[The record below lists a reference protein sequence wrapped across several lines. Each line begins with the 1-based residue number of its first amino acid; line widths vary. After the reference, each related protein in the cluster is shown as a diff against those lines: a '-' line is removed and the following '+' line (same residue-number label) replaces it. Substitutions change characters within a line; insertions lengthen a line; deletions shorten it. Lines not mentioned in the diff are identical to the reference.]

1 MVQEAIDGVPLRN
14 TCRTVIRVPP
24 GVYWQP
30 VPEVTSLTW
39 NNTSTKIDHQ
49 QASRV
54 IETGTFRCGT
64 VIVEGEGFIT
74 ETITF
79 EKFSPE
85 VLGPFVFI
93 PVFVGVMSNC
103 DFCSGQAVAIRV
115 TADWYAFYNCLFIG
129 WQDTL
134 YLHYGKQYLKDCYI
148 EGYVDFIFGNITAL
162 LEHCHIQCKSAGLL
176 IAQSIK
182 SSQESTGYVFPRWG
196 TSYMCLERPW
206 GLFGR
211 IIVADMALRIPY
223 SA

>member
-1 MVQEAIDGVPLRN
+1 MRCHSATRCATWGLLATRVRAKTKNLITLAGLR
-14 TCRTVIRVPP
+14 
-24 GVYWQP
+24 
-30 VPEVTSLTW
+30 PEVTSLTW
-39 NNTSTKIDHQ
+39 NNSSTKIDHH

-54 IETGTFRCGT
+54 IETGNFRCGT
-64 VIVEGEGFIT
+64 VIVEGEDFIT

-85 VLGPFVFI
+85 PLVV
-93 PVFVGVMSNC
+93 SK
-103 DFCSGQAVAIRV
+103 CSGQAVAIRV

-148 EGYVDFIFGNITAL
+148 EGYVDFIFGNSTTL

-182 SSQESTGYVFPRWG
+182 SSQESTGYVFPRVVWLG
-196 TSYMCLERPW
+196 DPILVLLAFVLVMVWSALINY
-206 GLFGR
+206 R
-211 IIVADMALRIPY
+211 IHADM
-223 SA
+223 

>member
-1 MVQEAIDGVPLRN
+1 MTVQEAIDGVPLRN

-39 NNTSTKIDHQ
+39 NNTSTKIDRH

-85 VLGPFVFI
+85 YTIGCVRMYDLR
-93 PVFVGVMSNC
+93 
-103 DFCSGQAVAIRV
+103 CSGQAVAIRV

-129 WQDTL
+129 LQDTL

-182 SSQESTGYVFPRWG
+182 SSKESTGYVFPRWG

-211 IIVADMALRIPY
+211 IIVADM
-223 SA
+223 